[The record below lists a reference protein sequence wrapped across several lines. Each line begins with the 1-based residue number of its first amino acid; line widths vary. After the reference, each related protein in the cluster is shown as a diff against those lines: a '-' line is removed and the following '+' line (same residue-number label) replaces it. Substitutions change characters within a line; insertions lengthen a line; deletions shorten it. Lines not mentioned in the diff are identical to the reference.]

1 MKRSPWFIMVLIFL
15 VLAAGC
21 SAPPSGQVQ
30 QVKSA
35 DEMPSAPVKLSFYL
49 DVPLTDEEFDKI
61 FKQPIAVKYPNVT
74 LELIRKGKGMM
85 PQDLMAAGIV
95 PDIILA
101 ASTTVMNWQGL
112 GMVEDLA
119 PLIKGAG
126 IDMNQFDP
134 AITESLKM
142 YTTSN
147 EIIGLPYV
155 MNWVALFYNKDI
167 FDKMAVPYPKD
178 GMDWEAAQELNK
190 KLTRTVD
197 GVEYRGLDPDT
208 VDKMGFGLSLDYV
221 DAKTGKAM
229 LDTQEWKK
237 VLETALMITSIPG
250 HNIGGSSI
258 PNFTD
263 KQNTA
268 MIVGGITSDLQRL
281 HSDGH
286 PMNWDMV
293 TMPNFKEGLGT
304 ARELDAHYMV
314 LNKQSANKQAAFQ
327 VMRHII
333 SDEVQNIVVRSGRLS
348 SLKQTE
354 EHKKIFA
361 SDLPALQGKNFNAAF
376 GAKIRKNHYTTPY
389 DGQGRSEIKKALTEM
404 QQGKDVNTALRD
416 ANERFTQYL
425 EKEKKG

>member
-1 MKRSPWFIMVLIFL
+1 M
-15 VLAAGC
+15 GC
-21 SAPPSGQVQ
+21 SNTKSGPSQE
-30 QVKSA
+30 VKAA
-35 DEMPSAPVKLSFYL
+35 DEMPQGPVKLSFYL
-49 DVPLTDEEFDKI
+49 DVPLTDEEFDKFFI
-61 FKQPIAVKYPNVT
+61 KPVASKYPNVT

-95 PDIILA
+95 PDVILA
-101 ASTTVMNWQGL
+101 ASTTLMNWQGL
-112 GMVEDLA
+112 GMVEDLS
-119 PLIKGAG
+119 PFIKSAG
-126 IDMNQFDP
+126 IDMAQFDP

-142 YTTSN
+142 YTDKN
-147 EIIGLPYV
+147 EIVGLPYV

-167 FDKMAVPYPKD
+167 FDKMALPYPKD

-197 GVEYRGLDPDT
+197 GVQYRGLDPDT
-208 VDKMGFGLSLDYV
+208 VDKMGFGLSLNYV
-221 DAKTGKAM
+221 DTKTGKAV
-229 LDTQEWKK
+229 LDTPEWKK
-237 VLETALMITSIPG
+237 VLETALAITSIPG

-268 MIVGGITSDLQRL
+268 MLVGGITSDLQKL

-314 LNKQSANKQAAFQ
+314 LNKQSSNKQAAFQ
-327 VMRHII
+327 VMRHMI
-333 SDEVQNIVVRSGRLS
+333 SGDVQNIIVRSGRLS

-361 SDLPALQGKNFNAAF
+361 SELPALQGKNFNAAF
-376 GAKIRKNHYTTPY
+376 GAKIRKNHDTTPY
-389 DGQGRSEIKKALTEM
+389 DGQGRTEIKKALTEM

-416 ANERFTQYL
+416 ANERFAQYL
-425 EKEKKG
+425 EKEKVK